1 MLVSK
6 AVPALEVKVVR
17 EVVEEVETNFK
28 IEQIQDTD
36 QFQGYVKVMQK
47 GEKGLTKVTS
57 RVSYIDGVEVD
68 REEIDSE
75 VISEPITEKVIVGG
89 KRPLDKIPSGGTASG
104 NFIWPAAGRLCQ
116 LRLLW
121 LLGTHRHGYRLQL
134 RHAGLCRGIRYGD
147 QGGL

>member
-75 VISEPITEKVIVGG
+75 VISEPITEKVIVG
-89 KRPLDKIPSGGTASG
+89 
-104 NFIWPAAGRLCQ
+104 WQAA
-116 LRLLW
+116 
-121 LLGTHRHGYRLQL
+121 
-134 RHAGLCRGIRYGD
+134 A
-147 QGGL
+147 